1 MALKSQWSLMV
12 LNGIEFFLKWSL
24 MEIHGPHICVIFSW
38 YPSGFTPKKSAKNDH
53 GLSADGHLF
62 APLVCVWLHTG
73 SRCQLCRKK
82 TRLWLTG
89 PGDCPLFVSKIEP
102 KDGSFAVR
110 QMSPTVSLPTPA
122 ARLMFCKLLH
132 CEPTGRKSMNVTA
145 HLFTISIHFPSE
157 ETRS

>member
-1 MALKSQWSLMV
+1 MSQMVVNGNSWSTYLCHIFLISQWL
-12 LNGIEFFLKWSL
+12 
-24 MEIHGPHICVIFSW
+24 
-38 YPSGFTPKKSAKNDH
+38 YPKKICEERPWPERGWPSLCSA
-53 GLSADGHLF
+53 G
-62 APLVCVWLHTG
+62 VCVWLHTG

-145 HLFTISIHFPSE
+145 HLLFTISIHFPSE